1 MNPLSLGYE
10 FAPTNGGDETG
21 IDPVTTIFKG
31 DFNFLARE
39 ALQNIIDAAN
49 STTDLPA
56 RASFEIITI
65 SSNQLPEVKSLKK
78 IFEACWRSVRNY
90 QREAKFYIE
99 ALENLRYGREPIHLL
114 KISDFNTRGMTYKED
129 DPECDYHVFMKR
141 VGTSVKSSSEGGS
154 WGLGKGAYFAASSF
168 RMIFMSSIFDKNKY
182 IFQGKLRLTSF
193 IDPDTS
199 QMMQGNGSFGLFGQ
213 KPVTDPTLIPS
224 MFKRKEQGT
233 DIYIVGFDKKKNWEE
248 LITKSVLNNFWPAIY
263 KGILQVEVNG
273 NKIEKENL
281 DEKIHNYY
289 TLDKTDTEKD
299 PNPLPYYHAYTDSN
313 KKAFYEGLP
322 TLKNVDLYVLE
333 DNKFVN
339 RVACI
344 RSTGMIIQKVSKLLT
359 KKYAAVFECDNE
371 VGNTILQRMENPTHT
386 EWKSANDPNYY
397 IEPPKDLI
405 RAEKEFNDFI
415 KRNLKKITEMPDTNF
430 LAIKGLEK
438 YLGIPS
444 DEGYASGSPYEVSPL
459 GVIKITEE
467 ERGIEINK
475 SESVIKIEQPKIKPV
490 IFTAKIK
497 EAEEGK
503 GEDIFVGKGTG
514 GNGIREGEKT
524 AEEGNIKR
532 MVAIPI
538 RYRTFCSKNSDNQNE
553 HIFILRGK
561 ANSKIDLEVR
571 ACTDDGTI
579 PVDVKS
585 VEDIDGSLIKF
596 NGHWIKE
603 IDLQQKETVKLR
615 VIFEEKEKL
624 ALFLRAYANK

>member
-1 MNPLSLGYE
+1 MNQPKLGYE

-39 ALQNIIDAAN
+39 ALQNIIDAAI
-49 STTDLPA
+49 TFPA
-56 RASFEIITI
+56 IASFELITI
-65 SSNQLPEVKSLKK
+65 ASNELPEINSLKK
-78 IFEACWRSVRNY
+78 IFEACWRSVRKY
-90 QREAKFYIE
+90 QREAKFYKD
-99 ALENLRYGREPIHLL
+99 ALENLRYGKEHIHIL

-129 DPECDYHVFMKR
+129 DSECDYHVFMKR
-141 VGTSVKSSSEGGS
+141 VGTSLKSANEGGS
-154 WGLGKGAYFAASSF
+154 WGLGKGAYFASSSF
-168 RMIFMSSIFDKNKY
+168 KTIFMSSIYDKNKH

-193 IDPDTS
+193 IDPDS
-199 QMMQGNGSFGLFGQ
+199 GLMMQGNGSFGLTGQ
-213 KPVTDPTLIPS
+213 KPVTDPILIPS
-224 MFKRKEQGT
+224 MFKRTKQGT
-233 DIYIVGFDKKKNWEE
+233 DIYIVGFEKKENWEE
-248 LITKSVLNNFWPAIY
+248 LIIKSVLNNFWPALY
-263 KGILQVEVNG
+263 KNVIEVEING
-273 NKIEKENL
+273 ERITKENL

-289 TLDKTDTEKD
+289 SLNTIDTDRS
-299 PNPLPYYHAYTDSN
+299 PNPLPYYHAFTDVN
-313 KKAFYEGLP
+313 RKVFEENLP
-322 TLKNVDLYVLE
+322 TLGKVRLYVLE
-333 DNKFVN
+333 DERFSNK
-339 RVACI
+339 VACI
-344 RSTGMIIQKVSKLLT
+344 RSTGMIIQKISKLLT
-359 KKYAAVFECDNE
+359 KKYAAIFECDNE
-371 VGNTILQRMENPTHT
+371 TGNSILQRMENPTHS
-386 EWKSANDPNYY
+386 EWKSTNDPNYN

-405 RAEKEFNDFI
+405 KGEKELNDFI
-415 KRNLKKITEMPDTNF
+415 KRNLKKITELPDTNF

-467 ERGIEINK
+467 ERGLEINK

-497 EAEEGK
+497 ETEEGK
-503 GEDIFVGKGTG
+503 GEDFFIGKGTG
-514 GNGIREGEKT
+514 GKGIREGEKT
-524 AEEGNIKR
+524 AGEGNIKR

-538 RYRTFCSKNSDNQNE
+538 RYRTFCSKNSNNQNE

-561 ANSKIDLEVR
+561 ANNKIDLEVR

-585 VEDIDGSLIKF
+585 VEDVDGNLIKF
-596 NGHWIKE
+596 NGHWIKD

-615 VIFEEKEKL
+615 VIFEENEKL